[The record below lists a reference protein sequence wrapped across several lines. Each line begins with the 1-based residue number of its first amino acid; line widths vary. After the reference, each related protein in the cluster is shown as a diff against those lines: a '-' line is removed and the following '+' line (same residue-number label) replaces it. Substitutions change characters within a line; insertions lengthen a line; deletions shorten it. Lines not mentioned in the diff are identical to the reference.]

1 MMTKVVL
8 KIVSFIVLLA
18 CLSSTAAARE
28 VKVTTNLKA
37 RVRGAS
43 VIVTERG
50 RAHTLRLLDKVS
62 AARLEGAL
70 VYFKSTADDGTI
82 YLVMSVC
89 GWSKRTQDARHCGLG
104 TECDLVWLKLDARWR
119 IQDLKPI
126 RYESCW
132 SPTTSDEDV
141 QTTARTL
148 SLTFD
153 NFSEDAR
160 FKVTYDAAQPER
172 GLVIERSPLPPI
184 K

>member
-1 MMTKVVL
+1 MRTRVVL
-8 KIVSFIVLLA
+8 NIVSFVVIA
-18 CLSSTAAARE
+18 CLPCTVTARE
-28 VKVTTNLKA
+28 VTVATNLKA

-43 VIVTERG
+43 IVVTERG
-50 RAHTLRLLDKVS
+50 RAHTLRILDKVS
-62 AARLEGAL
+62 AARLEGAW
-70 VYFKSTADDGTI
+70 VYFKSTTDDGTI

-119 IQDLKPI
+119 IQDLKAI

-132 SPTTSDEDV
+132 SPTTSDDDV
-141 QTTARTL
+141 QTTARAL

-172 GLVIERSPLPPI
+172 GLSIERGPLPPI
-184 K
+184 N